1 MGLEV
6 VVGFL
11 IAWAVGKARRAGQQ
25 LDGVADQ
32 VVDASAA
39 RLRDVVLRK
48 LGADSAFERLQ
59 LEAGQPEGVSERTT
73 QRVTLALEDAVEQ
86 DADFATD
93 LKAAIAE
100 AKKSGAVASFGG
112 TVVNGPVTAS
122 GHGIAIGA
130 VGRDA
135 NMRPAPDPRHPEQA

>member
-48 LGADSAFERLQ
+48 LGADSAFERLR

-73 QRVTLALEDAVEQ
+73 QRVTLALEDAAEQ

-93 LKAAIAE
+93 LKAALAE
-100 AKKSGAVASFGG
+100 AERSGAIASVGG
-112 TVVNGPVTAS
+112 TVVSGPVTAS
-122 GHGIAIGA
+122 GHGIAIGS
-130 VGRDA
+130 VGGNA
-135 NMRPAPDPRHPEQA
+135 NVWQPPGPHNPERA